1 MVLHTLLEKLPLS
14 QGGKVFFGTALCIGI
29 CAIPLT
35 KKTKAGHE
43 LFSSEKP
50 RDVYDS
56 EIQRRR
62 ANISDEDLAPK

>member
-1 MVLHTLLEKLPLS
+1 MLHTLLNKLPLS
-14 QGGKVFFGTALCIGI
+14 QGGKVFFGTALCLGI

-35 KKTKAGHE
+35 KKTKAGHD

-50 RDVYDS
+50 QDVYQS

-62 ANISDEDLAPK
+62 DQLDESDIAK